1 MTLRVARDD
10 MKIPDATRDRARAS
24 LAGLLVGDAL
34 GSQVEFCHPASI
46 QRRYPSGVR
55 HMAASPVWDT
65 LPGQPTD
72 DGEMALALAR
82 SMVVRGTYDPQAVWK
97 AYQAWGNSGPFDM
110 GGTIRAALMGRPNPT
125 SEANG
130 AMMRA
135 GPLALPVGGA
145 SVARREAWAGADAQL
160 THPSPVCVAANIFYV
175 GLVARGM
182 DGHSVGDLAAFARQ
196 WASQPECPPPL
207 RRTVQLSFDAPPA
220 DFLTHAG
227 HVLVALQNALWHLW
241 QQDLPAEALVVTVGE
256 GGDSDTNAAILGALL
271 GAVHGLAAWP
281 KDWLG
286 TVLTCRPAQGDARTA
301 RPRPTSCWPVDCLD
315 LADALVGK

>member
-1 MTLRVARDD
+1 MTLFVSCED
-10 MKIPDATRDRARAS
+10 KKVSEATRDRARAS

-46 QRRYPSGVR
+46 LRRYPSGVR
-55 HMAASPVWDT
+55 HMEASPVWDT
-65 LPGQPTD
+65 LAGQPTD

-82 SMVVRGTYDPQAVWK
+82 AMVARGTYDPHAVWA
-97 AYQAWGNSGPFDM
+97 AYQAWGNSEPFDM
-110 GGTIRAALMGRPNPT
+110 GGTIRAALQGRPNAS

-135 GPLALPVGGA
+135 GPLALPVRGA
-145 SVARREAWAGADAQL
+145 SLAQREAWAGIDARL
-160 THPSPVCVAANIFYV
+160 THPSPVCVAANTLYV
-175 GLVARGM
+175 GLVARGV
-182 DGHSVGDLAAFARQ
+182 DGHSVGDLADFARD
-196 WASQPECPPPL
+196 WASQPECPPSL
-207 RRTVQLSFDAPPA
+207 QRTVHLSFEAPPA
-220 DFLTHAG
+220 DYLTLAG

-241 QQDLPAEALVVTVGE
+241 QQDLPAAALIATVAE

-286 TVLTCRPAQGDARTA
+286 TVLDCRPEHGDERVA
-301 RPRPTSCWPVDCLD
+301 RPRPLSCWPVDCLD